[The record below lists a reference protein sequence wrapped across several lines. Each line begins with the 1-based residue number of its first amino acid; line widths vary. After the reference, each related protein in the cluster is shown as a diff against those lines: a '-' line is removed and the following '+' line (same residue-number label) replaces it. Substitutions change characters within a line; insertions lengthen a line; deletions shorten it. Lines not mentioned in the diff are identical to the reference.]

1 MLNIKTLS
9 TGSSGNC
16 YLLSTED
23 ETLILDC
30 GLPIK
35 EIKKGLNFDIS
46 KVAGVLCTHEHAD
59 HNKALEDL
67 RNMGMRI
74 HAPFCVGNVKSSRIR
89 MGSFNVTSFD
99 LPHNGTWNSGFLIKV
114 NGQKILYMTDFEY
127 CQYNF
132 RKLKVNHILIECN
145 YQKELVSKDLPN
157 YEHKIRGHASLDTCK
172 GFIEANATDDLRTVL
187 LLHMGSDTCN
197 PEECVSE
204 VQKVAGNA
212 IVDYA
217 RKGLEIELRES
228 WCPF

>member
-74 HAPFCVGNVKSSRIR
+74 HAPFCVGNVKSSRSR
-89 MGSFNVTSFD
+89 MGSFNITSFD
-99 LPHNGTWNSGFLIKV
+99 LPHNGTWNSGFLIKI

-157 YEHKIRGHASLDTCK
+157 YEHKIRGHTSLDTCK

-187 LLHMGSDTCN
+187 LLHMGGATCN